1 MEGHPHPAE
10 ASLVVGFYFMYW
22 IFSVEYVYFIY
33 MKYEMILT
41 YVFFGIFLIF
51 ATMFILCDG
60 EAAFYDR

>member
-22 IFSVEYVYFIY
+22 IFSVEYVCFIY
-33 MKYEMILT
+33 MKYEMFLT

-51 ATMFILCDG
+51 VAMFIFCDG
-60 EAAFYDR
+60 EAVFCDR